1 MSCLILKRIII
12 KHTNLVLSV
21 RAHPLHAQLA
31 ALLEKTPDGLSAS
44 DIEQALTK
52 RKITVPS
59 RPTLLKHLVFLIQT
73 GRAHQAGRGRAVRYF
88 KGKGDIDTFEA
99 CDEREAR
106 EAREREELLQPKAPG
121 KTTFVLGDNLDWLAT
136 QPDGSVDLIYIDPP
150 FNTGKKQSR
159 AEVRA
164 IETQEGGSLGFGGKR
179 YVRETVGDTQSY
191 NDRFDDFIEGFLG
204 PRVREAYRLLSP
216 NGSLFLHLDP
226 RESHYAK
233 VFLDQLFGRASFR
246 NEIIWSYDY
255 GARSRDR
262 WSSKHDT
269 ILWYSKNHKAWTFNY
284 EAIDRIPYM
293 APGLVG
299 AEKAERGKT
308 PTDVWWNTIVSPTG
322 KEKTGYPTQ
331 KPLAI
336 LERIVLVHSHP
347 EDKLLDFF
355 AGSGSFGHAAAK
367 HGRGCMLVDENPQA
381 RDTIRKRFQD
391 SGLPLTEDKI
401 KKKT

>member
-1 MSCLILKRIII
+1 MRAAPLSSHLLLIL
-12 KHTNLVLSV
+12 
-21 RAHPLHAQLA
+21 
-31 ALLEKTPDGLSAS
+31 EKVSHGLGPSE
-44 DIEQALTK
+44 IELALTK
-52 RKITVPS
+52 LKINVPS
-59 RPTLLKHLVFLIQT
+59 RPTLLKHLDTLIKAGQ
-73 GRAHQAGRGRAVRYF
+73 AHKEGRGRAVRYRA
-88 KGKGDIDTFEA
+88 GRADPDTHEA
-99 CDEREAR
+99 GTAGTKI
-106 EAREREELLQPKAPG
+106 APPLAAMQPAPG
-121 KTTFVLGDNLDWLAT
+121 RTAFFLGNNLDWLVA

-150 FNTGKKQSR
+150 FNTGKKQTRSTTR
-159 AEVRA
+159 AVESDQGYV
-164 IETQEGGSLGFGGKR
+164 GFGGRQYKR
-179 YVRETVGDTQSY
+179 EAVDDARSY
-191 NDRFDDFIEGFLG
+191 NDSFDDFIEGFLA
-204 PRVREAYRLLSP
+204 PRLREAHRLLSP

-233 VFLDQLFGRASFR
+233 VFLDHLFGRDSFR

-269 ILWYSKNHKAWTFNY
+269 ILWYSKNPKAWTFNY
-284 EAIDRIPYM
+284 DAIDRIPYM

-336 LERIVLVHSHP
+336 LERIVTVHSNP
-347 EDKLLDFF
+347 QDKLLDFF

-367 HGRGCMLVDENPQA
+367 HGRDCVLVDENPQA
-381 RDTIRKRFQD
+381 RDTIRTRFQGA
-391 SGLPLTEDKI
+391 GLPLTEDVV
-401 KKKT
+401 KKDKKA